1 MRDEGGVDEMNAF
14 IGLGA
19 AAMFIGVAL
28 GAFGAH
34 ALKRKLSEDKLAVYQ
49 TGVLYQLV
57 HGIGLLLIGVAGYF
71 SDSDLLAPAGW
82 LLAAGILLFSGSLYA
97 LSLSGIRKLGIV
109 TPIGGLAFLAGW
121 ALMAAAF
128 WL

>member
-1 MRDEGGVDEMNAF
+1 MNAF

-19 AAMFIGVAL
+19 AVMFIGVAL

-34 ALKRKLSEDKLAVYQ
+34 ALKRRLSEDKLAAYQ

-57 HGIGLLLIGVAGYF
+57 HGIGLLGIGLAGFF
-71 SDSDLLAPAGW
+71 SDSALLAAAGW

-97 LSLSGIRKLGIV
+97 LSLSGIRKLGII

>member
-1 MRDEGGVDEMNAF
+1 MNAF

-19 AAMFIGVAL
+19 AVLFVGVAL

-57 HGIGLLLIGVAGYF
+57 HGIGLLGIGLAGF
-71 SDSDLLAPAGW
+71 VSDSALLEAAGW

-109 TPIGGLAFLAGW
+109 APIGGLAFLAGW

>member
-1 MRDEGGVDEMNAF
+1 MNAF

-71 SDSDLLAPAGW
+71 SDSDLLAAAGW